1 MIFIVW
7 KINLIPKLNGYTKI
21 EVRNFKD
28 FNADN
33 FRTDLRGCGKLGK
46 LILGCSRQACSS
58 KRKDGEKQTE
68 CALTSAIKLQIRE
81 RDRLKRLAI
90 NFNSEDY
97 WNAYKISTNKTT
109 DVLRKAKTNYY
120 KRQFKKIR
128 DDPKKPW
135 ETVNKILNR

>member
-1 MIFIVW
+1 MGVPGGGGGGNFGTCRAKSEKVGQICFRPP
-7 KINLIPKLNGYTKI
+7 NFFLP
-21 EVRNFKD
+21 VRS
-28 FNADN
+28 
-33 FRTDLRGCGKLGK
+33 
-46 LILGCSRQACSS
+46 CSRQACSS

-81 RDRLKRLAI
+81 RGRLKRLAI

-120 KRQFKKIR
+120 KRQFEKIR